1 MNLIRKRLTSI
12 ALAAIMTVSTA
23 VAASAAAAPVPYG
36 VSVSG
41 KNLSLTKNGK
51 AAISYALKAADL
63 SLTSG
68 KTGSLLLCFTDSDG
82 KSRAISLGNQTALTL
97 EGKMNSLSV
106 QKALDDGVAVSLG
119 TTADVAKLTV
129 SSPNQI
135 SIGGKVSAMTLSAA
149 AKVTV
154 KKGASVAKTVKS
166 DSKATVTIEKGTAA
180 AASKPTTTKTTT
192 TKTTKNT
199 SSSSSN
205 IRLKIDPIEGDE
217 DDRLMD
223 LLDELNA
230 NVYAYDAKTDDII
243 DGKCTWNNSRYAELS
258 NKDESYSFTFT
269 PDDDSI
275 APVKGKITIYVK
287 GAYGDVT
294 LHYNTDKIMAEDG
307 DKLNDL
313 KDALEDAVEAWDDNG
328 DIVEGTFKWDSS
340 GSTKVRSRSY
350 GFTFKP
356 KKSTRYNS
364 EDGSIRIEVS

>member
-51 AAISYALKAADL
+51 AAISYALKTADL

-82 KSRAISLGNQTALTL
+82 KSRSISLGSQTALTL
-97 EGKMNSLSV
+97 EGKMDSLSV
-106 QKALDDGVAVSLG
+106 QKALDDGIAVSLG

-135 SIGGKVSAMTLSAA
+135 SVGGKVSAMTLAAA

-180 AASKPTTTKTTT
+180 AAAPKTTT
-192 TKTTKNT
+192 TTTKNT
-199 SSSSSN
+199 SSSSSS
-205 IRLKIDPIEGDE
+205 IRLKVDPIEGDE

-223 LLDELNA
+223 LVDELNS
-230 NVYAYDAKTDDII
+230 NVYAYDAKTDDVIN
-243 DGKCTWNNSRYAELS
+243 GKCTWNNSRYAELS

-287 GAYGDVT
+287 GAFGDVT
-294 LHYNTDKIMAEDG
+294 LHYTTDTITAEDG

-313 KDALEDAVEAWDDNG
+313 KEDLEDAVEAWDDNG
-328 DIVEGTFKWDSS
+328 DIVDGTFKWDSS
-340 GSTKVRSRSY
+340 GSTKVRTRSY

-364 EDGSIRIEVS
+364 EDGSIKIEVKGVK

>member
-12 ALAAIMTVSTA
+12 ALAAVMTVSTA
-23 VAASAAAAPVPYG
+23 VVASAAAAPLPYG

-41 KNLSLTKNGK
+41 KNLSLTKNSK
-51 AAISYALKAADL
+51 AVASYTLKTADL

-68 KTGSLLLCFTDSDG
+68 KTGSLLLCFTDSTG
-82 KSRAISLGNQTALTL
+82 KSRAISLGSQTALTL
-97 EGKMNSLSV
+97 EGKLDSLSV

-135 SIGGKVSAMTLSAA
+135 AVSGKVSAMTLSAA

-166 DSKATVTIEKGTAA
+166 DSKATVTVEKGTTSAA
-180 AASKPTTTKTTT
+180 AKPTTSTSKT
-192 TKTTKNT
+192 T

-217 DDRLMD
+217 GDRLMD
-223 LLDELNA
+223 LVDELNS
-230 NVYAYDAKTDDII
+230 NVYAYDAYTDDII
-243 DGKCTWNNSRYAELS
+243 DGKCTWNNSRYAEVDDD
-258 NKDESYSFTFT
+258 DESYSFTFT
-269 PDDDSI
+269 PDDDDL
-275 APVKGKITIYVK
+275 APIKGKITIYVK
-287 GAYGDVT
+287 GAFGDVT
-294 LHYNTDKIMAEDG
+294 LHVDGPIEAEDG

-313 KDALEDAVEAWDDNG
+313 KDKLEDAVEALDDNG
-328 DIVEGTFKWDSS
+328 DIVDGTFKWDSS
-340 GSTKVRSRSY
+340 GSTEVRSRSY

-356 KKSTRYNS
+356 KKSSRYDS
-364 EDGSIRIEVS
+364 EDGSIEIIVKS

>member
-51 AAISYALKAADL
+51 AAISYALKTADL

-82 KSRAISLGNQTALTL
+82 KNRSISLGSQTALTL
-97 EGKMNSLSV
+97 EGKMDSLSV

-119 TTADVAKLTV
+119 TTADIAKLTV

-135 SIGGKVSAMTLSAA
+135 SVGGKVSAMTLAAA

-180 AASKPTTTKTTT
+180 AAAPKTTT
-192 TKTTKNT
+192 TTTKNT
-199 SSSSSN
+199 SSSSSS
-205 IRLKIDPIEGDE
+205 IRLKVDPIEGDE

-223 LLDELNA
+223 LVDELNS
-230 NVYAYDAKTDDII
+230 NVYAYDAKTDDVIN
-243 DGKCTWNNSRYAELS
+243 GKCTWNNSRYAELS

-287 GAYGDVT
+287 GAFGDVT
-294 LHYNTDKIMAEDG
+294 LHYINSTIDAKTG

-313 KDALEDAVEAWDDNG
+313 KKDLQDAVEAWDDNG
-328 DIVEGTFKWDSS
+328 DIVDGTFKWDSS
-340 GSTKVRSRSY
+340 GSTEVRDGRSY

-356 KKSTRYNS
+356 KKSTRYDS
-364 EDGSIRIEVS
+364 EDGSITIKVS